1 MPRAAPRM
9 AAPLAEYED
18 RLARTRAYM
27 QRADLDLLLIYQPEQ
42 YNWLSGYE
50 PTSTFFYQV
59 LIVPRAQQPVTLMC
73 NKAELALCDETC
85 WVDDVRVLWT
95 YEDQVARTLDVLR
108 ERNLL
113 DGVGRLGLS
122 LSSYYLKP
130 RHAFELRAA
139 IPDVEFVDTDPA
151 LDHLR
156 LVKSETEIDHLRR
169 AAHIA
174 DLGVVAGINAIHE
187 GVTDRDAM
195 AAVQY
200 AVAQNGGQFPA
211 YPGLVDAR
219 GTLHG
224 TPIGRILG
232 RGDVIYLE
240 VDGVVRRYHCNISRS
255 VVIGPPSD
263 DTVRMYDI
271 VLEALDRATDA
282 MRPGVAIPDVVA
294 MVAECH
300 RGYEE
305 NTWGRFGFSCE
316 ITYPPHWIGALSL
329 MKGDTNVLEPGVVV
343 TVEPG
348 LAYHRGETFGLGN
361 NVLVTESG
369 PELLNNVSTELFVR

>member
-9 AAPLAEYED
+9 AAPLAEYKD

-59 LIVPRAQQPVTLMC
+59 LIVPCAQQPVTLMC

-139 IPDVEFVDTDPA
+139 IPGVEFVDTDPA

-195 AAVQY
+195 GRGSVCRRRERGP
-200 AVAQNGGQFPA
+200 V
-211 YPGLVDAR
+211 PGLSRPGRRSGHAARHADRAHPGTRRRDLSRGRRRCSSPPLPLQHLALGRDRPAERRHRAHVRRRAR
-219 GTLHG
+219 G
-224 TPIGRILG
+224 
-232 RGDVIYLE
+232 
-240 VDGVVRRYHCNISRS
+240 
-255 VVIGPPSD
+255 
-263 DTVRMYDI
+263 
-271 VLEALDRATDA
+271 A
-282 MRPGVAIPDVVA
+282 
-294 MVAECH
+294 
-300 RGYEE
+300 
-305 NTWGRFGFSCE
+305 
-316 ITYPPHWIGALSL
+316 
-329 MKGDTNVLEPGVVV
+329 
-343 TVEPG
+343 
-348 LAYHRGETFGLGN
+348 
-361 NVLVTESG
+361 
-369 PELLNNVSTELFVR
+369 